1 MASTGDTDSWDPT
14 TYDLTD
20 AHPSTEDFSFTVDAE
35 ENPATKERVGVIRT
49 SDRIMF
55 RRCRRRWGWSSH
67 LRGNLGSK
75 EAASPLWMGSGFHFA
90 LEDFHGER
98 RFTEASDAFTAYV
111 EATKRHDRSSLPVD
125 WAELHEL
132 SRGML
137 NYYQHDWLRYRDPL
151 QTFIWNGVPQ
161 VEVNFRVDIPFDAR
175 HWGFDRVVYSGT
187 IDRVSIDEHGQIWI
201 VEYKTAKAIQTLHL
215 ANDSQVSS
223 YCWAGAHLYDRPIA
237 GVIYQQHRKDTPN
250 PPKRLANGRISVDK
264 RQLTTAAAVRGL
276 IREQYGSVQKAP
288 SDIVEFL
295 NVLTNDESP
304 KGDKFILR
312 NYIQRNEHQAQA
324 EGEKIMMEAAEM
336 LNPDLP
342 LYPNPDRTCQFM
354 CPFNSACVSMDDG
367 SDWEYELDLW
377 TKPRERFYD
386 SWRTKIKWPDEKSE
400 LTFTDS

>member
-1 MASTGDTDSWDPT
+1 MTNSGGGTDSWDPT
-14 TYDLTD
+14 AYDLTD
-20 AHPSTEDFSFTVDAE
+20 VHPSSEDFSFLAE
-35 ENPATKERVGVIRT
+35 TTPAKERIGVIRT

-55 RRCRRRWGWSSH
+55 RRCRRRWGWQSH

-90 LEDFHGER
+90 LEDFHGLR
-98 RFTEASDAFTAYV
+98 AFANAADAFTAYV
-111 EATKRHDRSSLPVD
+111 NATKRHDRSSLPVD
-125 WAELHEL
+125 WSELHEL

-137 NYYQHDWLRYRDPL
+137 DYYQFDWLRYRDPL
-151 QTFIWNGVPQ
+151 ETYVHNGVPQ

-187 IDRVSIDEHGQIWI
+187 IDRVIIDEYGQIWI

-237 GVIYQQHRKDTPN
+237 GVIYQQHLKDIPKA
-250 PPKRLANGRISVDK
+250 PKRLANGRISVDK
-264 RQLTTAAAVRGL
+264 RQRTTAAAVRAL
-276 IREQYGSVQKAP
+276 IKETYGAVQHAP

-295 NVLTNDESP
+295 NVLTQDESP

-312 NYIQRNEHQAQA
+312 NYIQRNAHQSQA

-367 SDWEYELDLW
+367 SDWEYELEMW
-377 TKPRERFYD
+377 TKPREKFYD
-386 SWRTKIKWPDEKSE
+386 SWRSKIQWPGDTPE
-400 LTFTDS
+400 LTFTS